1 LRSRLVSSPLPTAA
15 QWPAISRLL
24 DDVLA
29 LAPADRAPWLD
40 RLATVDTAHHLTL
53 RELLATLER
62 VEEDDFLTELPRLDV
77 EKAPP
82 FRGADRGGGGA
93 PLIFMLHCNM
103 LRLELLHRTINWRP
117 P

>member
-1 LRSRLVSSPLPTAA
+1 MTSPLPTAA
-15 QWPAISRLL
+15 LWPAISRLL

-40 RLATVDTAHHLTL
+40 RLATLNPVHHLTL

-62 VEEDDFLTELPRLDV
+62 VEEDDFL
-77 EKAPP
+77 
-82 FRGADRGGGGA
+82 GGT
-93 PLIFMLHCNM
+93 PLISMLHRSM
-103 LRLELLHRTINWRP
+103 IRLELLHCTINRRP